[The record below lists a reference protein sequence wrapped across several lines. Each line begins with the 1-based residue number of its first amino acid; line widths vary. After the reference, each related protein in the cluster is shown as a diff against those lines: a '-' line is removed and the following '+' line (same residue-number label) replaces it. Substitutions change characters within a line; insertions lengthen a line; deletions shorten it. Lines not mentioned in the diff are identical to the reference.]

1 MVNVSHLSSALLE
14 STPMNTQ
21 SPFSHTAP
29 DFSDPLGLISACH
42 QRIRDHASLLELII
56 ERFEKD
62 EVDADVREAARKV
75 HTYFNTAA
83 KHHHQD
89 EEKNI
94 FPLLIRQSLK
104 IADIIHKLKQD
115 HQRHNELW
123 SVIQPVLKRL
133 PESLDDHFKQSAYE
147 FTALQRDHA
156 KIEDEDLFAMAKHIL
171 SSEQLRKIGKAMAE
185 RRGVRLPFNF

>member
-1 MVNVSHLSSALLE
+1 
-14 STPMNTQ
+14 MNSQ
-21 SPFSHTAP
+21 SPFPHTAP

-42 QRIRDHASLLELII
+42 QRIRDHASLLELIVV
-56 ERFEKD
+56 RFEKG
-62 EVDADVREAARKV
+62 EIDADVREAAKKV

-89 EEKNI
+89 EEKDI

-115 HQRHNELW
+115 HQHHAELW
-123 SVIQPVLKRL
+123 SVIEPVLKRL
-133 PESLDDHFKQSAYE
+133 PETLDDHFKQSVVE
-147 FTALQRDHA
+147 FCTLQKEHVN
-156 KIEDEDLFAMAKHIL
+156 IEDEDLFAMAKHIL
-171 SSEQLRKIGKAMAE
+171 SSEQLKKIGKAMAE